1 MTKKAVISMASRYDA
16 RQGLTQSLK
25 SGDRMNKEII
35 LKRVQER
42 LPDLLAL
49 YAFGSRIQGQAN
61 AESDLDLAVLVPGYA
76 DPLLLFDLAGD
87 LADVAGCS
95 VDLLDLRAASTV
107 MQYQIIT
114 TGVRWWQKDSQAA
127 LFEAA
132 ILSEKTALDEA
143 RNALIEDIQHSG
155 SVYGR

>member
-1 MTKKAVISMASRYDA
+1 
-16 RQGLTQSLK
+16 
-25 SGDRMNKEII
+25 MNQQLI
-35 LKRVQER
+35 LKRVQDR

-49 YAFGSRIQGQAN
+49 YAFGSRIQGHAS
-61 AESDLDLAVLVPGYA
+61 ADSDLDLAVLVAGYG
-76 DPLLLFDLAGD
+76 DPLLLFDLAGE
-87 LADVAGCS
+87 LADVAGCA

-114 TGVRWWQKDSQAA
+114 TGVRWWQKDGQAA

-143 RNALIEDIQHSG
+143 RSALIDDIQQRG

>member
-1 MTKKAVISMASRYDA
+1 
-16 RQGLTQSLK
+16 
-25 SGDRMNKEII
+25 MNQQII
-35 LKRVQER
+35 LKRVQDR
-42 LPDLLAL
+42 WPDLLAL

-61 AESDLDLAVLVPGYA
+61 ADSDLDLAVLVAGYA
-76 DPLLLFDLAGD
+76 DPLLLFDLAGE
-87 LADVAGCS
+87 LADVAGCA

-114 TGVRWWQKDSQAA
+114 TGVRWWQKDGQAA

-143 RNALIEDIQHSG
+143 RSALIDDIQQRG

>member
-1 MTKKAVISMASRYDA
+1 MQD
-16 RQGLTQSLK
+16 
-25 SGDRMNKEII
+25 
-35 LKRVQER
+35 R

-61 AESDLDLAVLVPGYA
+61 ADSDLDLAVLVAGYA
-76 DPLLLFDLAGD
+76 DPLLLFDLAGE
-87 LADVAGCS
+87 LADVAGCA
-95 VDLLDLRAASTV
+95 VDLLDLR
-107 MQYQIIT
+107 
-114 TGVRWWQKDSQAA
+114 AA

-143 RNALIEDIQHSG
+143 RNALINDIQHRG

>member
-1 MTKKAVISMASRYDA
+1 MIQTRV
-16 RQGLTQSLK
+16 TQT
-25 SGDRMNKEII
+25 SGVCMNQQII
-35 LKRVQER
+35 LKRVQDR

-61 AESDLDLAVLVPGYA
+61 AESDLDLAVLVAGYA
-76 DPLLLFDLAGD
+76 NPLLLFDLTGE
-87 LADVAGCS
+87 LADIAGCA

-127 LFEAA
+127 LFETA

-143 RNALIEDIQHSG
+143 RYALINDIQHRG

>member
-1 MTKKAVISMASRYDA
+1 
-16 RQGLTQSLK
+16 
-25 SGDRMNKEII
+25 MNQQII
-35 LKRVQER
+35 LKRVQDR

-61 AESDLDLAVLVPGYA
+61 AESDLDLAVLVAGYA
-76 DPLLLFDLAGD
+76 DPLLLFDLAGE
-87 LADVAGCS
+87 LADAAGCT

-114 TGVRWWQKDSQAA
+114 TGVRWWQKDNQAA

-132 ILSEKTALDEA
+132 ILSEKTTLDEA
-143 RNALIEDIQHSG
+143 RYALIDDIQHRG

>member
-1 MTKKAVISMASRYDA
+1 
-16 RQGLTQSLK
+16 
-25 SGDRMNKEII
+25 MNQQII
-35 LKRVQER
+35 LKRVQDR
-42 LPDLLAL
+42 WPDLLAL

-61 AESDLDLAVLVPGYA
+61 ADSDLDLAVLVAGYA
-76 DPLLLFDLAGD
+76 DPLLLFDLAGE
-87 LADVAGCS
+87 LADVAGCA
-95 VDLLDLRAASTV
+95 VDFLDLRAASTA

-114 TGVRWWQKDSQAA
+114 TGVRWWQKDGQAA

-143 RNALIEDIQHSG
+143 RSALIDDIQQRG

>member
-1 MTKKAVISMASRYDA
+1 
-16 RQGLTQSLK
+16 
-25 SGDRMNKEII
+25 MNQQII
-35 LKRVQER
+35 VKRAQDR

-61 AESDLDLAVLVPGYA
+61 ADSDLDLAVLVAGYA
-76 DPLLLFDLAGD
+76 DPLLLFDLAGE
-87 LADVAGCS
+87 LADVTGCA

-127 LFEAA
+127 LYEAA

-143 RNALIEDIQHSG
+143 RNTLIEDIRHSG